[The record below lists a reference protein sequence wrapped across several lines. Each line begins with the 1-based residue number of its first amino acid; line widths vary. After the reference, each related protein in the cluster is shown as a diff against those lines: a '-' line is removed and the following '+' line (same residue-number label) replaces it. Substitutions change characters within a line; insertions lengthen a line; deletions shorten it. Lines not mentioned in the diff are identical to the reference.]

1 MVKVLLLLILLIEG
15 VFAVDLAKC
24 DKCSLGKEYSKC
36 AYYVEMKGDRS
47 YQESCRVY
55 AQSLFEN
62 NSAARS
68 SWFFLL
74 AGDFDKAIEAGKIGV
89 KVTEDYAAEQ
99 VAEAYFLKGD
109 TKEARLYF
117 DMLKKSHPKNGLFL
131 EKHFEILSRLYP
143 KKFQLQKVQK
153 LLK

>member
-1 MVKVLLLLILLIEG
+1 MEG
-15 VFAVDLAKC
+15 LFALDLAKC

-36 AYYVEMKGDRS
+36 AYYVEMKGDKS
-47 YQESCRVY
+47 HQESCLIY

-74 AGDFDKAIEAGKIGV
+74 AGEFDKAIEAGKIGI

-109 TKEARLYF
+109 EKEARKYF
-117 DMLKKSHPKNGLFL
+117 AMLKNSHPKNGLFL
-131 EKHFEILSRLYP
+131 EKHFKILSRLYP
-143 KKFQLQKVQK
+143 EKFELKRVEN